1 MGKAALQADL
11 NRCLGKLSEVNGKLG
26 KLRAALSNLQ
36 GVSTA
41 IEYVLVSA
49 ENIKSNYHLAGHPYD
64 EEAQTEKTTVDK
76 VVEKYD
82 EYKQNMISRL
92 SSKISSLESEAASLR
107 SGINMLSQAIARAKE
122 D

>member
-1 MGKAALQADL
+1 MGKAALQAGL

-41 IEYVLVSA
+41 IEYVLVSP
-49 ENIKSNYHLAGHPYD
+49 ENIKSSYHLAGHPYD
-64 EEAQTEKTTVDK
+64 EEAQTEKNTVDK
-76 VVEKYD
+76 TVEKYD

>member
-11 NRCLGKLSEVNGKLG
+11 NRCLGQLSEVNGKLG

-36 GVSTA
+36 GVST
-41 IEYVLVSA
+41 IEYVLVSP
-49 ENIKSNYHLAGHPYD
+49 ENIKSSYHLAGHPYD
-64 EEAQTEKTTVDK
+64 EEAQTEKNTVDK
-76 VVEKYD
+76 TVEKYD
-82 EYKQNMISRL
+82 EYKLNMTSRL

>member
-41 IEYVLVSA
+41 IEYVLVSP
-49 ENIKSNYHLAGHPYD
+49 ENIKSSYHLAGHPYD
-64 EEAQTEKTTVDK
+64 EEAQTEKNIVDK
-76 VVEKYD
+76 TVEKYD

-92 SSKISSLESEAASLR
+92 ISKISSLESEAASLR
-107 SGINMLSQAIARAKE
+107 SGINMLSQTIARAKE

>member
-11 NRCLGKLSEVNGKLG
+11 NRCLGQLSEVNGKLG

-76 VVEKYD
+76 AVEKYD
-82 EYKQNMISRL
+82 EYKLNMISRL
-92 SSKISSLESEAASLR
+92 SSKISSLESEAASLK

>member
-41 IEYVLVSA
+41 IEYVLVSP
-49 ENIKSNYHLAGHPYD
+49 ENIKSSYHLAGHPYD
-64 EEAQTEKTTVDK
+64 EEAQTEKNIVDK
-76 VVEKYD
+76 TVEKYD

-107 SGINMLSQAIARAKE
+107 SGINMLSQTIARAKE